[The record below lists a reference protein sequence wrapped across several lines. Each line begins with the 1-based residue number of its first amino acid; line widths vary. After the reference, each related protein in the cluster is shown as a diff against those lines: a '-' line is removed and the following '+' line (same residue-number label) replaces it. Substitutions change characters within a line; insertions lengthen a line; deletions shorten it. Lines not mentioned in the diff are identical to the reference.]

1 MYLTQEEE
9 ATINGEYGKAKQMAL
24 NLLVDVGEFFE
35 AEKLIPISS
44 AHISGVSYLTG
55 GDGLID
61 QLDLFV
67 QNEAKVSV
75 FSTLNPCGMD
85 RNHWKDQYI
94 DLAFATKQFQILQS
108 FKELDVST
116 TCSCTPYDFGHILT
130 KGQHVAWAESSAV
143 TFANSYF
150 GARTNKEDSLS
161 VLSAAIIGKTPY
173 YGFHMSEFRKPN
185 IKVTVEVEL
194 KEYSDYSILGEIIG
208 KEFSKHSFPF
218 GAIPALKNMDVPRPQ
233 NFKALGASLAAFGT
247 QLFHIEG
254 ITPEQEL
261 LAEADFVDE
270 MTITEEMMKET
281 YEGLKPPKDV
291 NLVVIGCP
299 NANLEEIAIV
309 AKLVDG
315 RSLKEGKEFWV
326 FSNAA
331 HKSMA
336 ISSGYMKT
344 LEDAGVK
351 FFVDTCPEVTP
362 YDKDKFDKIL
372 TNSIKAQ
379 HYISAPS
386 LNNIPTYL
394 LPLRKCVE
402 EVFECES

>member
-1 MYLTQEEE
+1 MYLTQKEE
-9 ATINGEYGKAKQMAL
+9 ATLNGEKGEANQMAL
-24 NLLVDVGEFFE
+24 KLLLDVGEFFD
-35 AEKLIPISS
+35 AERLIKISS

-61 QLDLFV
+61 QLELFV
-67 QNEAKVSV
+67 KNEAKVSV
-75 FSTLNPCGMD
+75 YSTLNPCGMD

-108 FKELDVST
+108 FKDLEVST
-116 TCSCTPYDFGHILT
+116 TCSCTPYDFGHLLT

-173 YGFHMSEFRKPN
+173 YGFHMSKFRVPN
-185 IKVTVEVEL
+185 VKVKVEAEL

-218 GAIPALKNMDVPRPQ
+218 GAIPALNNIGSPRPQ
-233 NFKALGASLAAFGT
+233 DFKALGASLASFGT
-247 QLFHIEG
+247 QLYHIEG
-254 ITPEQEL
+254 VTPEQEL
-261 LAEADFVDE
+261 LADAEYVDE
-270 MTITEEMMKET
+270 MIVTEEMMKET
-281 YEGLKPPKDV
+281 YEGLVPPEGV
-291 NLVVIGCP
+291 NLIVIGCP
-299 NANLEEIAIV
+299 NANLEEIANV
-309 AKLVDG
+309 AKLVNG
-315 RSLKEGKEFWV
+315 RKLKEGKEFWV
-326 FSNAA
+326 FSNGA

-336 ISSGYMKT
+336 ISSGYMKI

-362 YDKDKFDKIL
+362 YDKSKFDKIL

-402 EVFECES
+402 EVFE